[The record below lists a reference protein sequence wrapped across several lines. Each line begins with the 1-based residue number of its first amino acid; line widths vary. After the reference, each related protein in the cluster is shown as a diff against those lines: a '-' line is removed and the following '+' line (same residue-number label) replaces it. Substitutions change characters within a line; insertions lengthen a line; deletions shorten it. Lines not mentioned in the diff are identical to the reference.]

1 MGETPTR
8 STCATSWASTTCR
21 AARSASRW
29 RGWRRRRPRSERALA
44 PSSALQEKIAGQ
56 VIGPGD
62 SDYEQ
67 ARRVWNAIADRRPS
81 MIVQPSSV
89 DDVIAA
95 VRFAR
100 EQHLVVA
107 GRGGGHS
114 LGGFSACDGGGV
126 PGMCW
131 ERGGEGRTLSP
142 TPPPA
147 GGAHPS
153 PLGKATPR
161 PGAVGSGGGYRA

>member
-8 STCATSWASTTCR
+8 STCVTSWGSTTCR

-29 RGWRRRRPRSERALA
+29 RGWRRRRPRSEPALA

-62 SDYEQ
+62 PDYEQ
-67 ARRVWNAIADRRPS
+67 ARRVWNAIADRRPAL
-81 MIVQPSSV
+81 IVRPSSV

-100 EQHLVVA
+100 EEQLVVA
-107 GRGGGHS
+107 VRGGGHS
-114 LGGFSACDGGGV
+114 VAGISNSG
-126 PGMCW
+126 
-131 ERGGEGRTLSP
+131 GGEG
-142 TPPPA
+142 
-147 GGAHPS
+147 
-153 PLGKATPR
+153 LGLVPVR
-161 PGAVGSGGGYRA
+161 EG

>member
-29 RGWRRRRPRSERALA
+29 RGWRRRRPRSERAPA

-81 MIVQPSSV
+81 IIVRPSSV
-89 DDVIAA
+89 HDVIAA
-95 VRFAR
+95 GPVAR

-107 GRGGGHS
+107 GRGGGRS
-114 LGGFSACDGGGV
+114 LAGVSRGGG
-126 PGMCW
+126 G
-131 ERGGEGRTLSP
+131 RG
-142 TPPPA
+142 
-147 GGAHPS
+147 
-153 PLGKATPR
+153 
-161 PGAVGSGGGYRA
+161 